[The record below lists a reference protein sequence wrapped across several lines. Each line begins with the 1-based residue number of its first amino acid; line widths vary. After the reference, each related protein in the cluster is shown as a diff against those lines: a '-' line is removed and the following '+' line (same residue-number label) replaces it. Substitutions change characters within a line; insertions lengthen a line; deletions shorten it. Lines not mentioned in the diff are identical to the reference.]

1 MTREAI
7 DGAAAAKSIAGLA
20 PAIYG
25 FESLIRARKAEI
37 LKTRIEGD
45 HLVAIDSRHMR
56 PDILFGMAAHCK
68 VSLEL
73 DQVCLALGVREGAS
87 LPGKL
92 MVNILPRNLVHLERL
107 SHLISARG
115 SLVFEI
121 SESERVANPQ
131 AMERVRQYIHAI
143 GCSIAADDFGKG
155 HGSIERVIQLRPE
168 LIKLDRSLCENIHQD
183 PGKRIFAEGIVKAA
197 RLVGAKVLA
206 EGVEKWD
213 EAQVFKDMGV
223 DLIQGYLLHRPQS
236 LEEIQ
241 RQIASNDD
249 ARAKLDSVA

>member
-1 MTREAI
+1 
-7 DGAAAAKSIAGLA
+7 
-20 PAIYG
+20 
-25 FESLIRARKAEI
+25 
-37 LKTRIEGD
+37 
-45 HLVAIDSRHMR
+45 
-56 PDILFGMAAHCK
+56 MAAHCK

-73 DQVCLALGVREGAS
+73 DQVCLALGTREGS
-87 LPGKL
+87 RLPGKL
-92 MVNILPRNLVHLERL
+92 MVNILPRNLAHLERL

-121 SESERVANPQ
+121 SESERIANPE
-131 AMERVRQYIHAI
+131 AMQRVRRYIQAI

-168 LIKLDRSLCENIHQD
+168 IIKLDRSLVDNIHQD

-197 RLVGAKVLA
+197 RLVNAKVLA
-206 EGVEKWD
+206 EGVEKWE
-213 EAQVFKDMGV
+213 EAQVFKEMGV

-241 RQIASNDD
+241 KQISKPDD
-249 ARAKLDSVA
+249 SETKLDSVA